1 MQSINDFALDLYQ
14 HYQQQ
19 PGNLFLSPLSIA
31 TALAM
36 TYAGAEGQ
44 TAVQMA
50 DVSHLSQPST
60 AAQSYQ
66 GAVEHAQLESA
77 PLVAL
82 SIADALWLQEGY
94 PFQNAFL
101 QLVQSDYGG
110 AARNVITPR
119 MPQGREQPST
129 RGLPRTPMAR
139 SRISSPRA
147 PPSPATVLTLT
158 NAIYFDG
165 QWATAFDA
173 ALTSQKP
180 FYLPSGQ
187 SVDAPLMYSDSQ
199 YAYSVQ
205 DGYQVLDLPFQGGTT
220 SMVVL
225 LPQNTHGLD
234 RRERQHANPGQRLA
248 EHRSGHA
255 RGDRPPAEVPDDGQ
269 QLVERGPGR
278 HGNAAG
284 LRAGQC

>member
-1 MQSINDFALDLYQ
+1 MTSGAFSQAAQSINDFALDLYQ
-14 HYQQQ
+14 YYQQQ

-50 DVSHLSQPST
+50 DVLHLGQPST
-60 AAQSYQ
+60 APQSFQ
-66 GAVEHAQLESA
+66 ALLSMLNSTTA
-77 PLVAL
+77 PQSVDL

-110 AARNVITPR
+110 AAQNVNYASDAAGAGQTINAWVAAHTDGKITN
-119 MPQGREQPST
+119 
-129 RGLPRTPMAR
+129 L
-139 SRISSPRA
+139 I
-147 PPSPATVLTLT
+147 PPGVLSPATRLMLT
-158 NAIYFDG
+158 NAVYFNG
-165 QWATAFDA
+165 QWATAFDP
-173 ALTSQKP
+173 ALTSHQP

-187 SVDAPLMYSDSQ
+187 TVNAPLMYSDSQ

-205 DGYQVLDLPFQGGTT
+205 DGYQVLDLPYQGGTT

-225 LPQNTHGLD
+225 LPQNTQALTD
-234 RRERQHANPGQRLA
+234 VSASTLEP
-248 EHRSGHA
+248 RSTIG
-255 RGDRPPAEVPDDGQ
+255 
-269 QLVERGPGR
+269 
-278 HGNAAG
+278 
-284 LRAGQC
+284 